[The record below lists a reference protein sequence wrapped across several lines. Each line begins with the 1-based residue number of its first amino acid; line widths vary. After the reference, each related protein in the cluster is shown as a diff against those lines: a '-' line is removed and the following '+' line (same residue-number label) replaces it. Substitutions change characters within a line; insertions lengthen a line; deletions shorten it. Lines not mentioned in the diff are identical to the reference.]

1 MTSIGSLKVYWPL
14 YLSTLFLGGLFI
26 FIPIIRDFH
35 LETASITA
43 LLFSIITVHVAF
55 IDKITDRLKLILVY
69 TLQLFFIMPIAIGAV
84 FSGCFGLEGM
94 YFQLLIP
101 CITTGFVFILSLYL
115 RQSTGWINKYH
126 LIVFVVFLA
135 SIPPLVSLKLFPHLF
150 IFNIIWGW
158 FPGPIYDEAVIIGL
172 PLIWHRAF
180 VILISALLF
189 SLYQNPKKLF
199 FVFPIVLT
207 FIILLHIT
215 NWKNFGIV
223 HPIGFISESLGGK
236 SESENFI
243 IIYEKGAIPEDEI
256 QYWIFWHEYH
266 LNDLK
271 EQLKVNALDTK
282 IISFLYTD
290 GWQKQHFTGA
300 RRTSYVP
307 VWNKR
312 DQIHIDRQSGATVL
326 RHELVHVLMKS
337 SANPIIGASINI
349 GLTEGVAGAFDDP
362 RFRRMTNSEVIVN
375 SGFEPDISYIKKVF
389 SFLGFYTG
397 RSTVNYAI
405 SGSFIGFLLD
415 QGYTD
420 EFKCAYKGDSFRH
433 CFESDFEDV
442 FYSWNQHINSIPADS
457 SYQPYAAELFSRES
471 LFERKCARI
480 PSKTEIQ
487 LNTFQK
493 LRTRGQDMEALAI
506 LEGILS
512 NYPQSMS
519 LWNTFSYINLQ
530 KGQPDK
536 VYEYTKKELIDIH
549 PSTLLRLADAA
560 FMMGDL
566 QLAKNTMAT
575 YIELTSRVESEQALL
590 WRGFTIDE
598 DRLISDF
605 DKWDEFISL
614 FYNPRSVKST
624 TLSYY
629 SADQINLWL
638 SLIRS
643 QPDTSYFDMKAF
655 VPYLDISLLSRD
667 NLLYIADVLI
677 PFADN
682 SVNENNPDQQL
693 RLSEI
698 LTQLENVSIS
708 LIHTEQVKLLY
719 GALSN

>member
-1 MTSIGSLKVYWPL
+1 MTSIGSLKVYWLL
-14 YLSTLFLGGLFI
+14 YLVTLFLGVLFI
-26 FIPIIRDFH
+26 FVPIVRDFH

-43 LLFSIITVHVAF
+43 LLFTIMTVHVAF
-55 IDKITDRLKLILVY
+55 IDQITDRLKFILVY
-69 TLQLFFIMPIAIGAV
+69 TLQFLFTMPIAIGAV
-84 FSGCFGLEGM
+84 FSGCFGLEGI

-101 CITTGFVFILSLYL
+101 CITIGFVLILSLYL
-115 RQSTGWINKYH
+115 RQSGRWIKKYH
-126 LIVFVVFLA
+126 LMIIVVFLA
-135 SIPPLVSLKLFPHLF
+135 TVPPLVSLKLFPHLF

-158 FPGPIYDEAVIIGL
+158 FPGPIYDESVIIGL

-180 VILISALLF
+180 VILLSALLF
-189 SLYQNPKKLF
+189 SLHYNPKKLF
-199 FVFPIVLT
+199 FAFPFVLT

-223 HPIGFISESLGGK
+223 HPIGFIEESLGGK
-236 SESENFI
+236 SESENVI
-243 IIYEKGAIPEDEI
+243 LIYEKGSIPEDEI
-256 QYWIFWHEYH
+256 QYWVFWHEYH

-271 EQLKVNALDTK
+271 EQLKVDELDTK

-290 GWQKQHFTGA
+290 GWQKQNYTGA

-312 DQIHIDRQSGATVL
+312 DQIHIDRQSGAAVL
-326 RHELVHVLMKS
+326 RHELVHVLLKS
-337 SANPIIGASINI
+337 SANPLIGASINI

-375 SGFEPDISYIKKVF
+375 SGFEPEISNIKKVF

-397 RSTVNYAI
+397 RSSVNYAI

-420 EFKCAYKGDSFRH
+420 EFKCAYKGGSFRY
-433 CFESDFEDV
+433 CFGSDFEDV
-442 FYSWNQHINSIPADS
+442 FNSWKQHINSIPADS
-457 SYQPYAAELFSRES
+457 SYQPFAAELFSRES

-480 PSKTEIQ
+480 PSKIEIQ

-506 LEGILS
+506 LEELLS
-512 NYPQSMS
+512 DNPQSIS
-519 LWNTFSYINLQ
+519 LWNTFTYINLQ

-536 VYEYTKKELIDIH
+536 VYEYTKQELIDNH
-549 PSTLLRLADAA
+549 PTTLLRLADAA

-566 QLAKNTMAT
+566 QLAKKTMAN
-575 YIELTSRVESEQALL
+575 YIEFTSSMESEQALL
-590 WRGFTIDE
+590 WRGFTFDE
-598 DRLISDF
+598 DRLLSDF
-605 DKWDEFISL
+605 DKWDKYISL
-614 FYNPRSVKST
+614 IYNPSSVKPT

-643 QPDTSYFDMKAF
+643 QPDTSYVDMKTY

-667 NLLYIADVLI
+667 NLLYLADVLI
-677 PFADN
+677 LFADN
-682 SVNENNPDQQL
+682 SVNDNNLDQQF

-698 LTQLENVSIS
+698 LTQLEYVSHS
-708 LIHTEQVKLLY
+708 LIHREQVKLLY
-719 GALSN
+719 GAIGN